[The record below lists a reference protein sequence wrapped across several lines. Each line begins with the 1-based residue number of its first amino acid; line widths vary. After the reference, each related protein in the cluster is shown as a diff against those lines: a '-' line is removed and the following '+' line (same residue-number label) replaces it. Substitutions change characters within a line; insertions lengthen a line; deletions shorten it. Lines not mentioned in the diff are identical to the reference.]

1 MSNPDATVHA
11 RIARLFVYP
20 VKSCA
25 GVELTEAQMAP
36 TGLQHD
42 RRWMVVDAQG
52 VLLTQREW
60 PRMALVHPQ
69 IGTGQLTLQ
78 APGMSA
84 LHLHEEAATTR
95 TRVHVW
101 KDTVDAWDTGDKPGE
116 WFNRFLG
123 HAGLRLVRFDPAVRR
138 LSDLAWTGGVEAVN
152 QFVDGYPLLVISE
165 ASLAGLNERLTA
177 AGHGAI
183 GIERLRPNLLLAGL
197 EAHDE
202 DSLAWM
208 DIATAQGKV
217 RIRPVKPCA
226 RCPIPNIDPATAER
240 SPEVLATMARY
251 RADPHQDGKPTF
263 GMNAIIENGVGSL
276 LRVGDSVAADWNFAR
291 GQH

>member
-1 MSNPDATVHA
+1 MSHADAPVQA

-25 GVELTEAQMAP
+25 GVELTEARLAP
-36 TGLQHD
+36 TGLQLD
-42 RRWMVVDAQG
+42 RHWMVVDAAG
-52 VLLTQREW
+52 VFLTQREW
-60 PRMALVHPQ
+60 PRMALVQPQ
-69 IGTGQLTLQ
+69 IRGGQVSLQ
-78 APGMSA
+78 APGMPA
-84 LHLHEEAATTR
+84 LHLHEAAATGR
-95 TRVHVW
+95 ARVRVW
-101 KDTVDAWDTGDKPGE
+101 KDTVDAWDLGE
-116 WFNRFLG
+116 EPAQWFSRFLG
-123 HAGLRLVRFDPAVRR
+123 QAGLRLVRFDPAVRR
-138 LSDLAWTGGVEAVN
+138 LSDPAWTGGVEAVN
-152 QFVDGYPLLVISE
+152 QFVDGYPLLVMAE
-165 ASLAGLNERLTA
+165 ASLAGLNERLRA

-226 RCPIPNIDPATAER
+226 RCPIPNIDPATAKR

-251 RADPHQDGKPTF
+251 RADPRQDGKPTF

-276 LRVGDSVAADWNFAR
+276 LRVGDSVAADWNFA
-291 GQH
+291 